1 MDLFSSTVVSVFL
14 LLAAAGLMFWH
25 VRAWRHAQAKNLDE
39 TELDFRRR
47 QFRRRIQTSALLG
60 VLAAA
65 LFIGQFITGPNALLF
80 IYWGI
85 ALLLVAWVALL
96 AVVDALATKF
106 HFTPPS
112 REVPRRT
119 GQAAG
124 RNPPHPG
131 GPGERTERKTVSSGC
146 E

>member
-25 VRAWRHAQAKNLDE
+25 VAAWRHCAVEDLDE

-106 HFTPPS
+106 HFARL
-112 REVPRRT
+112 REKYLVEQAKLQAEIRRI
-119 GQAAG
+119 QAARGNG
-124 RNPPHPG
+124 RAKDS
-131 GPGERTERKTVSSGC
+131 E
-146 E
+146 